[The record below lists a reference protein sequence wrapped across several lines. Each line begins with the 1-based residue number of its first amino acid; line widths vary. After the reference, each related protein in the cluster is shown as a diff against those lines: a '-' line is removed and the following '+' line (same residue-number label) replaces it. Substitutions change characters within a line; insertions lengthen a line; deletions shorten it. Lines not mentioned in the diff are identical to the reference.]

1 MPELRIG
8 DQSTPREATT
18 LPVVV
23 VLDRLRS
30 AYNTGNIFRLADA
43 VHAEA
48 ICACGYT
55 PCPPHDRLA
64 KTAMGCDQIV
74 ACKHFDETTQALESL
89 RTEGRTL
96 YAVDTVVGAK
106 CFWEC
111 EFRFP
116 CAFVFGNEALGIS
129 SEALSL
135 CDEYVQL
142 PAAGL
147 KNSINVGDCAAVI
160 LFDALRQFKQHNSLI
175 TNML

>member
-147 KNSINVGDCAAVI
+147 KNSINVGNCTAVI